1 MKYKIA
7 TTADVH
13 FGYYPADK
21 LYDEFKL
28 FIKTIEKGD
37 IDLAVIAGDYYD
49 NKLAM
54 SSRHALYSLKSFS
67 DLLDVCAKT
76 KTKLRVVR
84 GTASHDPE
92 NQLNNFVSM
101 AKTSNCDFKLFN
113 VVGTED
119 VFPGFSVL
127 YLPEEYME
135 DSVEYYKEYFDKK
148 YNGIFGHGM
157 FEEEMFSS
165 STKFKSMK
173 KHPVFNSKF
182 FNDELCDGPVIF
194 GHIHKSHFLR
204 SRVLYTGSYT
214 RSRYGE
220 EEAKGFYVTTYDTET
235 KETEFEFIENEKAT
249 RYDTIEITENSA
261 IFSKLLPEQLQDI
274 KDMVSKF
281 KKDNLRIKIRI
292 PEDYVNSKPFED
304 AVLGM
309 YSDNK
314 EITIQILSNKE
325 KAIREESV
333 KKMEVLM
340 SKYDFVFDKTIDYD
354 EKIRRFIEVRHGKDI
369 PVERIRAMISGRNK
383 Q

>member
-7 TTADVH
+7 VTADIH
-13 FGYYPADK
+13 FGYYPAEK

-28 FIKTIEKGD
+28 FIETIEKGD
-37 IDLAVIAGDYYD
+37 IDLAVIAGDYYE

-54 SSRHALYSLKSFS
+54 SSKHALYSIKSFNE
-67 DLLDVCAKT
+67 LLDVCART

-113 VVGTED
+113 VVDSED
-119 VFPGFSVL
+119 VLPGLKVL
-127 YLPEEYME
+127 YIPEEYME
-135 DSVEYYKEYFDKK
+135 DSDSYYKDFFENK
-148 YNGIFGHGM
+148 YNAVFGHGM
-157 FEEEMFSS
+157 FEEEMFTHN
-165 STKFKSMK
+165 TKFKTMK
-173 KHPVFNSKF
+173 KHPVFNSTF
-182 FNDELCDGPVIF
+182 FNDELCDGPIVF
-194 GHIHKSHFLR
+194 GHIHKSHFLK

-214 RSRYGE
+214 RSKFGE
-220 EEAKGFYVTTYDTET
+220 EEAKGFYVTTFDTDT

-249 RYDTIEITENSA
+249 KYDTVEIKETSA

-274 KDMVSKF
+274 KDIVTKF

-292 PEDYVNSKPFED
+292 PENYINSKPFED

-309 YSDNK
+309 YNENK
-314 EITIQILSNKE
+314 EVNIQILSNKE
-325 KAIREESV
+325 KVMREESV
-333 KKMEVLM
+333 KKMEILM
-340 SKYDFVFDKTIDYD
+340 TKYDFVFDKTIDYD

-369 PVERIRAMISGRNK
+369 PIERIRTLISGRGK
-383 Q
+383 